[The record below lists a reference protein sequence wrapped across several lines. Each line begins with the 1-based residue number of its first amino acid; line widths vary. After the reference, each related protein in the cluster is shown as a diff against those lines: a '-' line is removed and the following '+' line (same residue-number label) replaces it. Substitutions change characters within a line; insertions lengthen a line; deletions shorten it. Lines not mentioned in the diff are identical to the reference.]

1 MFVNK
6 TLFGGKYIEQQDLEL
21 KKKKEEIENKV
32 KSELKDQFMLKL
44 ALYKQ

>member
-6 TLFGGKYIEQQDLEL
+6 TLFGGKYIEQDLEL